1 MRGAY
6 DGLMRRSIILAVA
19 VACLAATTTP
29 ADAAPRFR
37 ALYDEYLRSGQIS
50 GCAHSEAE
58 LESALTSIPADIQA
72 YDPAFSDALNAALE
86 DRAAGCSAPPSPGSG
101 GTAGATAS
109 DGSPGPPPVTVPP
122 APAPAPSGP
131 SALPLELLF
140 LGGLAVAGLLTA
152 VVLSSHWGRRHGSR
166 PRAGAVRGFLAD
178 VAFVAR
184 RRLRP

>member
-1 MRGAY
+1 
-6 DGLMRRSIILAVA
+6 MRRSIILAVA

-86 DRAAGCSAPPSPGSG
+86 DRAAGCSAPSLGSG
-101 GTAGATAS
+101 GNAGATAS
-109 DGSPGPPPVTVPP
+109 DGSPGPPPVTVPR
-122 APAPAPSGP
+122 APAPVPSGP

-140 LGGLAVAGLLTA
+140 LGGLAAAGLLTA
-152 VVLSSHWGRRHGSR
+152 VVLSSRWGRRRGSR
-166 PRAGAVRGFLAD
+166 PRPGAVRGFLAD

>member
-1 MRGAY
+1 MGP
-6 DGLMRRSIILAVA
+6 MRRSIILTVA
-19 VACLAATTTP
+19 VACLAAASTP
-29 ADAAPRFR
+29 AGAAPRFR

-72 YDPAFSDALNAALE
+72 YDPAFSDALNSALE
-86 DRAAGCSAPPSPGSG
+86 DRAAGCSVPVPGPSAG
-101 GTAGATAS
+101 GAGVTAS
-109 DGSPGPPPVTVPP
+109 DGSPGPPPVTVPS

-140 LGGLAVAGLLTA
+140 HGGLAAAGLLTA
-152 VVLSSHWGRRHGSR
+152 VVLSSRWGRRRGSR
-166 PRAGAVRGFLAD
+166 PQPGAVRGFLAD
-178 VAFVAR
+178 VAFVVR